1 MDTVVTTI
9 YDFFNRKLFSLPKLL
24 LLPGI
29 IMRQPMLVLQIT
41 PFIFG
46 SDFLKGKILAFLTT
60 NIERLQKECTEISA
74 VRTKVEAFDMK
85 NAELLQRSGTG
96 ATAFT
101 QKQWEELTVSIQQ
114 KSFMSEFLDR
124 TKRLFNWIQHHFVF
138 SVMIDCALAQLIAVG
153 KIVSAEIFV
162 FSRAIEDA
170 VDTVLMRTRAESEL
184 ARMLT
189 IIEKLQELV
198 DVWKQSKL
206 QAALPCSIAS
216 PIEQTQGIVLR
227 NLHYSR
233 GTASVRVDHV
243 EIKPGIYALT
253 GSNGAGKSTL
263 FRILMSCSSNEMS
276 VDLPSSIVM
285 SSLVDPKVARSEPV
299 DEKCAA
305 ADETCPPNEENGTMV
320 EELNLYPPV
329 LEILMPS
336 SNVVEISQNFYWPLY
351 TKPIDWIYQ
360 HHHVS
365 DLKLTERVQK
375 VADLLQGIEFMQA
388 KSEDNIRAILYNS
401 SEVTSPPDAVNEIID
416 QLLQVKEDWFNDL
429 SGGQKSKVELVRKV
443 RQRFCN
449 IVRKTYN
456 FFHTSFLS
464 RRCSYTIHVLVCFSS
479 TRPWPHWTQQ
489 VRVLLC

>member
-29 IMRQPMLVLQIT
+29 IMRQPMLVVQIT

-60 NIERLQKECTEISA
+60 HIERLQKECTEISA

-96 ATAFT
+96 ATTFT

-138 SVMIDCALAQLIAVG
+138 SVMIDCALAQLISVG

-189 IIEKLQELV
+189 MIEKLQELV
-198 DVWKQSKL
+198 DVWQQSKL
-206 QAALPCSIAS
+206 VAALPCSIAS
-216 PIEQTQGIVLR
+216 HVEHTQGIVLR

-263 FRILMSCSSNEMS
+263 FRVLMSCGSNEMS

-285 SSLVDPKVARSEPV
+285 SSLVDPMAARYEPA
-299 DEKCAA
+299 DENCLAI
-305 ADETCPPNEENGTMV
+305 DETCPPKDENGITV
-320 EELNLYPPV
+320 ETLNQYPPK
-329 LEILMPS
+329 LEIVMPS
-336 SNVVEISQNFYWPLY
+336 SDVVEISQNFYWPLY
-351 TKPIDWIYQ
+351 TRPIDWIYQ

-365 DLKLTERVQK
+365 DMKLTERTRK
-375 VADLLQGIEFMQA
+375 VADLLQGLEFMQA
-388 KSEDNIRAILYNS
+388 KSDDNGQALAYNFT
-401 SEVTSPPDAVNEIID
+401 EVTPPSDAMSEIID
-416 QLLQVKEDWFNDL
+416 QLLQVKEDWFSDL

-443 RQRFCN
+443 N
-449 IVRKTYN
+449 KVSVI
-456 FFHTSFLS
+456 
-464 RRCSYTIHVLVCFSS
+464 
-479 TRPWPHWTQQ
+479 
-489 VRVLLC
+489 